1 MKLIPWQYPSLELSQ
16 DTFVVVVAVAVVAWK
31 LSEFRL
37 KISDYSKLLPIHVH
51 HRGQRLIPR
60 MLDEPKGS
68 RF

>member
-1 MKLIPWQYPSLELSQ
+1 VKLIPWQYPSLELSQ
-16 DTFVVVVAVAVVAWK
+16 DTFAVVVVAVVVWK

-51 HRGQRLIPR
+51 HRGQRLILR